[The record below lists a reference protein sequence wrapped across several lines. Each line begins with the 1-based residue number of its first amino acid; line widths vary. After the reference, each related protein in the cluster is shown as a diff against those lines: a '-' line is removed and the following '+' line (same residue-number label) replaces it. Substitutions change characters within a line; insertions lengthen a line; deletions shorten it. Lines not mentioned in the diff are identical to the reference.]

1 MISSV
6 LFRNP
11 FPPHEGLA
19 FVEAQNVSYAR
30 LLMQPSTAS
39 FQVKV
44 DDTAEINQ
52 LPHQFGALISIEQDD
67 GQYAWVGM
75 VTKRTVESGATVVQF
90 EAQDHIGALFAR
102 AHTSDL
108 FTEILTLGGAGIQG
122 IARFVQGDAASQIE
136 TVLKEVDRRDAPP
149 LLVEYDL
156 ERGGPAFWNLPEGE
170 SVLDYVNE
178 LHDMTGWEW
187 GLQHSL
193 EFAGVGTKF
202 LWRRRIGRDLRD
214 EVILEEN
221 INFTQFQFTQD
232 ASKFVDIAV
241 VVSVDPEGEELF
253 WVAARHPLSKILPP
267 ALRGTVLGIRQQTK
281 DRATIQA
288 EADRMVN
295 DPTNRGEHIS
305 FAVAESTISTPVNP
319 GDYVRVRFN
328 DRGNRTVERV
338 VRILGTQHN
347 SGSGVIAIEGDVEPE
362 DEEAAR

>member
-1 MISSV
+1 MISTV
-6 LFRNP
+6 IFRNP
-11 FPPHEGLA
+11 FPPHESLA

-39 FQVKV
+39 FQVRV
-44 DDTAEINQ
+44 EEAAEIGK
-52 LPHQFGALISIEQDD
+52 LSHQFGALVSIEQDD
-67 GQYAWVGM
+67 GQYEWVGM
-75 VTKRTVESGATVVQF
+75 VTKRTVEAGATAIQF

-102 AHTSDL
+102 AHTSEL
-108 FTEILTLGGAGIQG
+108 FAEILTLGGAGIQG

-136 TVLKEVDRRDAPP
+136 AVLKEVDRRDAPP

-156 ERGGPAFWNLPEGE
+156 ERGGPRFWNLPEGE
-170 SVLDYVNE
+170 SVLDYVSE
-178 LHDMTGWEW
+178 VHDMTGWEW

-193 EFAGVGTKF
+193 DLAGVGTKF

-214 EVILEEN
+214 EVKWEEN

-232 ASKFVDIAV
+232 ASKFVDIAIV
-241 VVSVDPEGEELF
+241 VGVDAEGEQLL
-253 WVAARHPLSKILPP
+253 WVAARHPLSKTLPP
-267 ALRGTVLGIRQQTK
+267 ALRGTVLGIRQQTQN
-281 DRATIQA
+281 RATLQA

-305 FAVAESTISTPVNP
+305 FGLAESTISTPVNP
-319 GDYVRVRFN
+319 GDYVRVVFT
-328 DRGNRTVERV
+328 DIDRTVERV

-347 SGSGVIAIEGDVEPE
+347 SGSGVIEVEGDVEPE